1 MHVQH
6 QANSSFCT
14 LVPLSKVQFTL
25 AFYTQGILYCTY
37 IGTAQIHIFL
47 YQVWLLIRPKFSR
60 KFIQR
65 ADVLHTVCFPA
76 CLLEICANV
85 WKANAGFFFLV
96 YSTCMIF
103 LFTKFSLA
111 WIFFFF
117 VLCPPTITFLMIRP
131 LRWIAQE
138 RANNP
143 TARKINICISARRKT
158 WKSDK
163 TEKLLVR
170 DRHTLLYQ
178 YRGDNIFSLS
188 L

>member
-103 LFTKFSLA
+103 FFTKFSLA
-111 WIFFFF
+111 WIFFFCTLPAHHNF
-117 VLCPPTITFLMIRP
+117 SNDSSLTLNSTGKSKQPNCQENQYMHLSSKKNLEIR
-131 LRWIAQE
+131 
-138 RANNP
+138 
-143 TARKINICISARRKT
+143 
-158 WKSDK
+158 
-163 TEKLLVR
+163 
-170 DRHTLLYQ
+170 
-178 YRGDNIFSLS
+178 
-188 L
+188 